1 MAENQQTPPQSVP
14 APLPE
19 PLAPNV
25 LTERVD
31 RLVALIR
38 THGCN
43 DLALALAMGITD
55 PRDGGRAVN
64 LLNAAPQLAVTTADG
79 RQAFDSRLDI
89 DGDGTLEKH
98 ELTSTLLTVAR
109 IAAEHNISVRDVQIN
124 DQFIAMN
131 VENCQKVQEGGEGVC
146 RPSR

>member
-1 MAENQQTPPQSVP
+1 
-14 APLPE
+14 
-19 PLAPNV
+19 
-25 LTERVD
+25 
-31 RLVALIR
+31 
-38 THGCN
+38 
-43 DLALALAMGITD
+43 MGITD

-124 DQFIAMN
+124 GEISFTPDTDFAGTAQLTYLAN
-131 VENCQKVQEGGEGVC
+131 TPEGGRAEATGDLDNPIVVFDLE
-146 RPSR
+146 RLMESDDLPQLAAMAPERAA